1 MSIKDLKNELREL
14 RKSHPEYKPVSKLR
28 KQDVSAQ
35 IERLRKGR
43 EETPAAAA
51 VPSAPLKKSKAA
63 VETIKEAKSKEFPV
77 KPTAEKSAPKKAA
90 AAAPKKKSKMD
101 RLMAMVEAM
110 SDTDGE

>member
-1 MSIKDLKNELREL
+1 MADLKNLRDELRNL
-14 RKSHPEYKPVSKLR
+14 RKEHVKPVSRMR
-28 KQDVSAQ
+28 KGDISA
-35 IERLRKGR
+35 ELDRLRKGR
-43 EETPAAAA
+43 EETAAAAA

-101 RLMAMVEAM
+101 RLMAMMNQM
-110 SDTDGE
+110 SDTDEE